1 MRSHIPF
8 SYDFFKIGGVFSIEH
23 TLSWPSYIP
32 GAPYPHVANCYL
44 LAPADLFADKHQI
57 LVFSPQ
63 FPRSLTPLLSC
74 LGSVSDSACL
84 KLSTSTSLLIAALLC
99 PLMKTPSFTKLPTPE
114 SCAFSLM
121 LLSLSHISSLICN
134 NKMSL
139 DLFTLHRHC
148 QLVGP

>member
-8 SYDFFKIGGVFSIEH
+8 SYDFFEIGGVFSIEH

-63 FPRSLTPLLSC
+63 FPQVSNPITQLPRKYLRLSLSKTKHICILSC
-74 LGSVSDSACL
+74 CCP
-84 KLSTSTSLLIAALLC
+84 ALPPDEDTFIYQVAHTRILC
-99 PLMKTPSFTKLPTPE
+99 IFVDV
-114 SCAFSLM
+114 A
-121 LLSLSHISSLICN
+121 LSLSHIQSY
-134 NKMSL
+134 M
-139 DLFTLHRHC
+139 
-148 QLVGP
+148 